1 MAHTSSLAPLQ
12 YALLNGQS
20 AADPCIAAFLAPG
33 ACQVGGTI
41 PEFGI
46 RDAGL
51 RAAHGRLTWDPEHA
65 RNGSASPFFSVAPV
79 RLDMKATGECLL
91 SVGTADYVTL
101 LTRSFNWIEKVQ
113 IAAAAGTAAPGRSIR
128 WDLLE
133 ILFCYADG
141 RTENCRSTCLP
152 AVATGLRQRRP
163 AQPVECPSDLLPPR
177 QYTEI
182 ATGSREVVALKLR
195 GQVTLRA
202 NETPSAA
209 FPLRPEDLQGQIAV
223 FTDASCRRE

>member
-12 YALLNGQS
+12 YALLNGP
-20 AADPCIAAFLAPG
+20 AATDPCIAAYLAAG
-33 ACQVGGTI
+33 ERQAGGTI

-51 RAAHGRLTWDPEHA
+51 RAAHGRLTWDPDHA

-101 LTRSFNWIEKVQ
+101 LTRPFHWIEKVQ

-141 RTENCRSTCLP
+141 RTETCRSTCLP

-163 AQPVECPSDLLPPR
+163 AQASESPSSDLPPR

-182 ATGSREVVALKLR
+182 VTGSREVVALKLR

-202 NETPSAA
+202 NESPSAA

-223 FTDASCRRE
+223 FTDASRRQ

>member
-1 MAHTSSLAPLQ
+1 MAHISSLAPLQ
-12 YALLNGQS
+12 YALLNGQA
-20 AADPCIAAFLAPG
+20 AADPCIAAYLATG
-33 ACQVGGTI
+33 DRLGGGTV
-41 PEFGI
+41 PEFGL

-65 RNGSASPFFSVAPV
+65 RNGSDSPFFSVAPV

-91 SVGTADYVTL
+91 SVGTADYVSLRTPP
-101 LTRSFNWIEKVQ
+101 FQWIEKVQ
-113 IAAAAGTAAPGRSIR
+113 VAAAAGTAAPGRSIR

-141 RTENCRSTCLP
+141 RTENCRSMCLP

-163 AQPVECPSDLLPPR
+163 AQAVECPSDLLPPR

-182 ATGSREVVALKLR
+182 ATGSREIVALKLR

-202 NETPSAA
+202 NEIPSAA
-209 FPLRPEDLQGQIAV
+209 FPLCPEDLQGQIAV
-223 FTDASCRRE
+223 FTDASRGRE